1 MVKSTVRF
9 PEPVVEEIES
19 LVEDGVVESKSEFH
33 RFCSEY
39 VLAQLD
45 SDYEPE
51 TLDFETLKD
60 ELITQSSGPSDAD
73 SVSFLESVLV
83 VRKYALRGNV
93 QDAEDFID
101 HHYDPHDRDAVLLE
115 ELLSFYHDSAP
126 DSASTPRRSVQPER
140 R

>member
-9 PEPVVEEIES
+9 PEPVVEEIEA

-45 SDYEPE
+45 PDFEPE
-51 TLDFETLKD
+51 TLDFE
-60 ELITQSSGPSDAD
+60 ELEDALIRDAGPSEEEGL
-73 SVSFLESVLV
+73 SFLESVLFI
-83 VRKYALRGNV
+83 RKHALRGNV

-101 HHYDPHDRDAVLLE
+101 HHYDPADRDAVLLE
-115 ELLSFYHDSAP
+115 ELLSFYHESSP
-126 DSASTPRRSVQPER
+126 DSAATPRRSVQPEQR
-140 R
+140 

>member
-9 PEPVVEEIES
+9 PEPVVEEIEA

-45 SDYEPE
+45 PEFEPE
-51 TLDFETLKD
+51 TLDFE
-60 ELITQSSGPSDAD
+60 ELEAQLIRDSTGPSEGDGI
-73 SVSFLESVLV
+73 SFLESVLFI
-83 VRKYALRGNV
+83 RKHALRGNV

-126 DSASTPRRSVQPER
+126 DSAATPRRSVQPEQR
-140 R
+140 

>member
-19 LVEDGVVESKSEFH
+19 LVDEGVVESKSEFH

-39 VLAQLD
+39 VLAQLVD
-45 SDYEPE
+45 DYEPT
-51 TLDFETLKD
+51 TLDFDDLRAALVE
-60 ELITQSSGPSDAD
+60 DAGGAD
-73 SVSFLESVLV
+73 DGISFLESVLF
-83 VRKYALRGNV
+83 VRKRALRGNV

-115 ELLSFYHDSAP
+115 EMLSFYRESAP
-126 DSASTPRRSVQPER
+126 DAASTPRRSVQPEQR
-140 R
+140 